1 MSTSAPVKR
10 RGSRASSASDAP
22 DRGGGSTIR
31 VVSARTGLSMETLR
45 AWERR
50 YGFPRPER
58 RPGSNR
64 RLYSDA
70 DLARLLVIQRALER
84 GYRVGDVI
92 DKPVPQLHELIGDA
106 GAPLS
111 ASPVASSL
119 APPAVEEL
127 VDLLARDELT
137 QLESRLRDAAL
148 SLGPRRFATDL
159 AHPLAVAVGD
169 AWAAG
174 RISVR
179 HEHVVTELLI
189 TQLRLLLAGF
199 QDIDA
204 RPLVL
209 LATPPGES
217 HTLPLQIVALYLFV
231 SGAKPR
237 LLGGPTP
244 VREIAAT
251 ARALGVDV
259 VGLGVTPSSDRRRA
273 RSAVRSL
280 VRSLP
285 RGVRL
290 WIGGEGASALGLGDA
305 AEVVTSWD
313 AIDRAIAAARAAPRR
328 EPRARTGT
336 QEAS

>member
-1 MSTSAPVKR
+1 
-10 RGSRASSASDAP
+10 
-22 DRGGGSTIR
+22 
-31 VVSARTGLSMETLR
+31 METLR

-70 DLARLLVIQRALER
+70 DLARLLVIQRAIER

-92 DKPVPQLHELIGDA
+92 DKPVPQLQELIGDA
-106 GAPLS
+106 S
-111 ASPVASSL
+111 AAFAGSPVVSNL
-119 APPAVEEL
+119 APPAIESLVE
-127 VDLLARDELT
+127 LLARDQLT
-137 QLESRLRDAAL
+137 ELESRLRDAAG

-159 AHPLAVAVGD
+159 AHPLAVAIGD

-179 HEHVVTELLI
+179 HEHVATELLV

-204 RPLVL
+204 RPRVL
-209 LATPPGES
+209 LATLPGEA

-251 ARALGVDV
+251 ARALGADV
-259 VGLGVTPSSDRRRA
+259 VGLGITPSSDRRRA

-280 VRSLP
+280 ARTLP

-290 WIGGEGASALGLGDA
+290 WIGGEGASALGLADA

-336 QEAS
+336 SEAS